1 MPKPYN
7 MFYLLFSILS
17 SAFIIVLFKLIGRH
31 KVDTLSTIIINYPVA
46 CIAGFFLTNNF
57 SINSYNHSIEWLTI
71 SFFLG
76 ILFIVMFWFIG
87 TSSQKAGISVTTV
100 AAKMSVVIPITYS
113 IYIDDNDHFT
123 FIKALGI
130 GLAVVGVLMSVF
142 RKENRAIKLSVMV
155 FPLIIFVGLGLL
167 DSIVKYAQLNLLN
180 QQNIPL
186 FTATSFGFAFIAGL
200 LIIPFSKTVQ
210 LNLMQAKTWLH
221 GIPLGLLNFGSMYF
235 LIKALAHIDSGN
247 IIPMDSSIIFGINNI
262 SIVAVNILIGFSFFK
277 ERPANLNWIGFFLSL
292 LAISILAIS

>member
-1 MPKPYN
+1 LPKPYD

-17 SAFIIVLFKLIGRH
+17 SAFIIVLFKLIGRQ
-31 KVDTLSTIIINYPVA
+31 KVDTLSAIIINYPVA
-46 CIAGFFLTNNF
+46 CIAGFFLTDNF
-57 SINSYNHSIEWLTI
+57 SINAYHNNLEWIPI

-76 ILFIVMFWFIG
+76 ILFIFMFWFIG

-100 AAKMSVVIPITYS
+100 AAKMSVIIPIAYS
-113 IYIDDNDHFT
+113 IYIDKNDHFT
-123 FIKALGI
+123 IQKALGI
-130 GLAVVGVLMSVF
+130 GFAVIGVLMSVF
-142 RKENRAIKLSVMV
+142 QKENKSIRFSVMA
-155 FPLIIFVGLGLL
+155 FPLIIFLGLGLL

-186 FTATSFGFAFIAGL
+186 FTATSFGFAFISGL
-200 LIIPFSKTVQ
+200 LIVPFSKTVQ
-210 LNLMQAKTWLH
+210 LNLMQLKTWFH

-235 LIKALAHIDSGN
+235 LIKALSHIDSGN

-277 ERPANLNWIGFFLSL
+277 ERPTKLNWIGFFLSL